1 MENPQETI
9 EGESMKQ
16 TFRFDSATALVQTTA
31 GLVRGYGQNGLNIFK
46 GTP

>member
-31 GLVRGYGQNGLNIFK
+31 DLVRGYGQNGLNIFK